1 MILTLVGEQYWPF
14 RKKYGPNLTFVE
26 AIMKARDD
34 LDRGAVSDIMDS
46 VKRKVRA
53 EAIDEPDQPSIF
65 TRLPAK

>member
-1 MILTLVGEQYWPF
+1 
-14 RKKYGPNLTFVE
+14 
-26 AIMKARDD
+26 MKARDD